1 MVYKYFIAILFITLT
16 TTNAQDNSNC
26 YNKGAYS
33 ALINDLIK
41 KESADSCANY
51 CTSQT
56 EYSCKGFTFDPA
68 TNFCKTFKKRPG
80 ASGLGPPRRTYCPNC
95 ISGLR
100 KNFCGAQGFCKVIK
114 NKNRLCM
121 MSDDRCCAASNFLVV
136 QNLAFMPGKAQSC

>member
-1 MVYKYFIAILFITLT
+1 MYRMVYKYFIALFFIALT

-68 TNFCKTFKKRPG
+68 TNLCETFSKR
-80 ASGLGPPRRTYCPNC
+80 SDYSSLGVPTTTYCPNC
-95 ISGLR
+95 ISGIR
-100 KNFCGAQGFCKVIK
+100 KNFCRAQGFCKVIK
-114 NKNRLCM
+114 NTNILCM
-121 MSDDRCCAASNFLVV
+121 MTGAASQFLVV
-136 QNLAFMPGKAQSC
+136 QLLALTQI